1 MMGWSNSEDEYQGNP
16 IREVPAKAVGCVP
29 QEPPKKSHHASHEMV
44 AYTQAQRKRG
54 CPCCGHHRL
63 SEVSIPSYHNIIV
76 CLGCGVAFHLQ
87 FQEVA

>member
-29 QEPPKKSHHASHEMV
+29 QTPPRPGPEMPR
-44 AYTQAQRKRG
+44 YTEAQKKRG